1 MDLHEARD
9 FFSNDIYATEQ
20 TDIKIIEIAQNYSK
34 CELVI
39 SKIHMNADNKVMG
52 GVYYTLADFC
62 FAIATDAKTTKT
74 VTTSSTITYLS
85 ACKGKE
91 LIAECKKIKEGRT
104 LCTYETVIY
113 DDLGTKVALIIS
125 NGMHTA

>member
-9 FFSNDIYATEQ
+9 FFSNDIYATKQ

-52 GVYYTLADFC
+52 GVFYTLADFA
-62 FAIATDAKTTKT
+62 FAVATDAKNTKT
-74 VTTSSTITYLS
+74 VTTSSTISYLS
-85 ACKGKE
+85 PAKGTK
-91 LIAECKKIKEGRT
+91 LIAECRMIKEGKT
-104 LCTYETVIY
+104 LCTYETLIQ
-113 DDLGTKVALIIS
+113 DDSGTKVALIVS
-125 NGMHTA
+125 NGMHLA

>member
-9 FFSNDIYATEQ
+9 FFSNDIYATKQ

-52 GVYYTLADFC
+52 GVFYTLADFA
-62 FAIATDAKTTKT
+62 FAVATDAKNTKT
-74 VTTSSTITYLS
+74 VTTSSTISYLS
-85 ACKGKE
+85 PAKGKK
-91 LIAECKKIKEGRT
+91 LIAECRMIKEGRT
-104 LCTYETVIY
+104 LCTYETLIQ
-113 DDLGTKVALIIS
+113 DDSGTKVALIVS
-125 NGMHTA
+125 NGMHLA